1 MSETNRAMWDR
12 YSEAWKEPT
21 REKKL
26 AALRASV
33 IPSCTY
39 RDPSAIVEGHDA
51 LVEHM
56 LTFHQ
61 QVPGGWFD
69 TQSFLTHHGRS
80 LATWNMM
87 SAEGQ
92 VIGNGMSYA
101 EYDDRGLLVA
111 MTGFFAR

>member
-1 MSETNRAMWDR
+1 MTETNRAMWDR
-12 YSEAWKEPT
+12 YSEAWKET
-21 REKKL
+21 SRDKKL

-33 IPSCTY
+33 VPTCTY
-39 RDPSAIVEGHDA
+39 RDPSAVVEGHDA

-56 LTFHQ
+56 LGFHQ

-80 LATWNMM
+80 VATWNMM

-92 VIGNGMSYA
+92 VIGHGISYA
-101 EYDDRGLLVA
+101 EYDDHGLLVA

>member
-1 MSETNRAMWDR
+1 MWDR

-33 IPSCTY
+33 VPSCTY

-56 LTFHQ
+56 LGFHQ

-92 VIGNGMSYA
+92 VIGSGMSYA
-101 EYDDRGLLVA
+101 EYDDRGFLVA

>member
-1 MSETNRAMWDR
+1 MTETNRAIRER
-12 YSEAWKEPT
+12 YSEGRREPT

-26 AALRASV
+26 AALRESV
-33 IPSCTY
+33 VPTRTY
-39 RDPSAIVEGHDA
+39 RDPSVFVEDQDA

-56 LTFHQ
+56 LAFHQ

-92 VIGNGMSYA
+92 VIGNGTSYA